1 MNQPINQIVNGL
13 NNSLYPMFQ
22 SRVPVGSST
31 DSQVDIQE
39 TSHKYRIENK
49 LIVYEKY
56 DHHGK
61 LISRVPWLHK
71 PVDEKA

>member
-1 MNQPINQIVNGL
+1 MNEPINQIVNGL
-13 NNSLYPMFQ
+13 NNSLYQMFQ
-22 SRVPVGSST
+22 SRIPVGSST

-39 TSHKYRIENK
+39 TSHKYRIENE

-71 PVDEKA
+71 SVYEKV